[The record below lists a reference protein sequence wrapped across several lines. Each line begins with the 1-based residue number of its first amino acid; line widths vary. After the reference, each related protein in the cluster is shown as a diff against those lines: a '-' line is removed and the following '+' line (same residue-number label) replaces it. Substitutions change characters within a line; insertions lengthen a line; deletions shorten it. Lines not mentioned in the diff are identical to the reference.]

1 MNWYIKVISNY
12 TAFEG
17 RARRKEFWMFF
28 LINLIISAIL
38 QVIDFTVF
46 GIDNEL
52 NPISTIYSL
61 AVLLPNIAVSIR
73 RMHDIN
79 KSGWYMLIPI
89 YNIVLFATEGDRGE
103 NDFGSDPKEDESS
116 NELLDR

>member
-1 MNWYIKVISNY
+1 
-12 TAFEG
+12 
-17 RARRKEFWMFF
+17 
-28 LINLIISAIL
+28 
-38 QVIDFTVF
+38 
-46 GIDNEL
+46 
-52 NPISTIYSL
+52 
-61 AVLLPNIAVSIR
+61 
-73 RMHDIN
+73 MHDIN

>member
-1 MNWYIKVISNY
+1 MNWYIKVLRNY
-12 TAFEG
+12 TNFEG
-17 RARRKEFWMFF
+17 RARRQEFWMFF

-38 QVIDFTVF
+38 QVIDFTF
-46 GIDNEL
+46 YGIENDL

-61 AVLLPNIAVSIR
+61 AVLLPNIGVCIR

-79 KSGWYMLIPI
+79 KSGWYMLIPV
-89 YNIVLFATEGDRGE
+89 YNIFLFATEGDSGE
-103 NDFGSDPKEDESS
+103 NQYGSDPKEEESS